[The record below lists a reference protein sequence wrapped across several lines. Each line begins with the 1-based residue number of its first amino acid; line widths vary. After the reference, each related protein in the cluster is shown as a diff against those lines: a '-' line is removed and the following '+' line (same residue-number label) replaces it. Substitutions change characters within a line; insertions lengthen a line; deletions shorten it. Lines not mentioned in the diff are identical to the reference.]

1 MTTLVLNYSTNL
13 LESLFASLKITL
25 AKVMIG
31 WQMARQMQANSHLAP
46 LLKHEY
52 PHLTIPQIQDQL
64 NRKTKE
70 MYEVKNEEN
79 S

>member
-13 LESLFASLKITL
+13 LESLFTFLKTFL
-25 AKVMIG
+25 AKTMIG

-52 PHLTIPQIQDQL
+52 PHLTVPQIQDQL

-70 MYEVKNEEN
+70 MYEVKNEN

>member
-1 MTTLVLNYSTNL
+1 ML
-13 LESLFASLKITL
+13 
-25 AKVMIG
+25 G
-31 WQMARQMQANSHLAP
+31 WQMARQMQANSQIAR

-52 PHLTIPQIQDQL
+52 HHLTIPQIQDQL

-70 MYEVKNEEN
+70 MYEVKNEN

>member
-1 MTTLVLNYSTNL
+1 MTTLVLHYSTNL
-13 LESLFASLKITL
+13 LESLFTFLKTFL
-25 AKVMIG
+25 AKTMLG
-31 WQMARQMQANSHLAP
+31 WQMARQMQANSHIAP

-70 MYEVKNEEN
+70 MYEVKNEN

>member
-13 LESLFASLKITL
+13 LESLFTFLKTFL
-25 AKVMIG
+25 AKTMIG
-31 WQMARQMQANSHLAP
+31 WQMARQMQANSHIAP

-70 MYEVKNEEN
+70 MYEVKNEN

>member
-13 LESLFASLKITL
+13 LESLFTFLKTFL
-25 AKVMIG
+25 AKTMLG
-31 WQMARQMQANSHLAP
+31 WQMARQMQANSQIAR

-52 PHLTIPQIQDQL
+52 HHLTIPQIQDQL

-70 MYEVKNEEN
+70 MYEVKNEN

>member
-13 LESLFASLKITL
+13 LESLFTFLKTFL
-25 AKVMIG
+25 AKTMLG
-31 WQMARQMQANSHLAP
+31 WQMARQMQANSHIAP

-70 MYEVKNEEN
+70 MYEVKNEN

>member
-13 LESLFASLKITL
+13 LESLFASLKTTL

-52 PHLTIPQIQDQL
+52 PHLTVLQIQDQL

-70 MYEVKNEEN
+70 MYEVKNEN
-79 S
+79 T

>member
-1 MTTLVLNYSTNL
+1 
-13 LESLFASLKITL
+13 
-25 AKVMIG
+25 
-31 WQMARQMQANSHLAP
+31 MARQMQANSHIAP

-70 MYEVKNEEN
+70 MYEVKNEN